1 MKKAANPNAN
11 ITINTNNVKTNN
23 IKTDYNMTF
32 GILSGLA
39 IIMVVAGH
47 LGYNILTVGDLF
59 PYYSFHVPL
68 FMFISGYFYKE
79 TEETHPFGYV
89 VKKARRLLM
98 PYWIWNLVYGLAA
111 CLMRWK
117 KDSSICLCHGLAG
130 KYMILCEAA
139 KALGRD
145 ELRKESAKI
154 RRRILELER
163 VPVQEYYNA
172 SLMAGISGAALALC
186 GADAELL
193 Y

>member
-1 MKKAANPNAN
+1 MYLEKERNWKDLRSRENRGSHTNAWCHGGS
-11 ITINTNNVKTNN
+11 
-23 IKTDYNMTF
+23 
-32 GILSGLA
+32 GILLSRLSLLELEGFQEDKR
-39 IIMVVAGH
+39 VARDIERG
-47 LGYNILTVGDLF
+47 T
-59 PYYSFHVPL
+59 
-68 FMFISGYFYKE
+68 
-79 TEETHPFGYV
+79 
-89 VKKARRLLM
+89 
-98 PYWIWNLVYGLAA
+98 A

-139 KALGRD
+139 IALGRD

>member
-1 MKKAANPNAN
+1 
-11 ITINTNNVKTNN
+11 
-23 IKTDYNMTF
+23 
-32 GILSGLA
+32 
-39 IIMVVAGH
+39 
-47 LGYNILTVGDLF
+47 
-59 PYYSFHVPL
+59 
-68 FMFISGYFYKE
+68 
-79 TEETHPFGYV
+79 
-89 VKKARRLLM
+89 
-98 PYWIWNLVYGLAA
+98 
-111 CLMRWK
+111 
-117 KDSSICLCHGLAG
+117 
-130 KYMILCEAA
+130 MILCEAS